1 MISPTLF
8 RICLKNQKKIQIDQ
22 FAEHLS
28 EKLTCDEIF
37 PRLEGGFSDGEPAI
51 REKTVIA
58 VVHLAP
64 KYAFCIFRKC
74 GTGSV
79 LISNLNFSDSGA
91 SSSTTTWCS
100 GTSLAC

>member
-1 MISPTLF
+1 MF
-8 RICLKNQKKIQIDQ
+8 RNCLKNKKKQFQIDQ

-64 KYAFCIFRKC
+64 KYVFAFKKC

-79 LISNLNFSDSGA
+79 LISNFHFSDSGA